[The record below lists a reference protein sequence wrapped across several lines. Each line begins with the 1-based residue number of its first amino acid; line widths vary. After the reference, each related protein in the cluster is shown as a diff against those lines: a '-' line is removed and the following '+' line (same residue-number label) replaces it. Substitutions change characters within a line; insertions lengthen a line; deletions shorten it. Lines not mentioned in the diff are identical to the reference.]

1 MKAAISGWLISAL
14 IVLCNATTF
23 AQTSPP
29 VSGATLVGT
38 FSTGVTINDDEPT
51 LNGEVGDIHVDY
63 LVWLTS
69 GGETVFS
76 INMNS
81 ITFTGPCDWAETISL
96 KVLVHEIALD
106 GLARAISLGYIT
118 CTLCPATASYKV
130 YYPTCV
136 QRNLSG
142 SCPVFTAAPGTSFSY
157 NTYSICCSSGVPTIS
172 LTASACSSSSCGV
185 GYELTCY

>member
-23 AQTSPP
+23 AQTAPP

-38 FSTGVTINDDEPT
+38 FSTAVTLNDDEPI
-51 LNGEVGDIHVDY
+51 LEGEIATAHVEISG
-63 LVWLTS
+63 WLTS

-81 ITFTGPCDWAETISL
+81 ITFNGPCDWAETISL

-106 GLARAISLGYIT
+106 GLARALSLGYIT

-142 SCPVFTAAPGTSFSY
+142 SCPVFMAAPGTSFSY

-172 LTASACSSSSCGV
+172 MTGSACGSSSCGV